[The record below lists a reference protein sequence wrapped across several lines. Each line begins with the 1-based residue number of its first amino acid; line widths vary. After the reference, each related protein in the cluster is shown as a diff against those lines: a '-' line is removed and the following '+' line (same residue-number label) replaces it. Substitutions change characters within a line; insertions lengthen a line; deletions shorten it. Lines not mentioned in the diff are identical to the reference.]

1 MLEQISEDLIYHH
14 LNQRKKYSQSYL
26 HRCKMMTEK
35 KFQQH
40 QQNLK
45 YALSTKCLM
54 FLYDNLIMKILTR
67 EKQTVL

>member
-1 MLEQISEDLIYHH
+1 MLEQISEDLIYYH

-26 HRCKMMTEK
+26 HKCKMVTET

-45 YALSTKCLM
+45 YALSTKYLM
-54 FLYDNLIMKILTR
+54 FKYGIKS
-67 EKQTVL
+67 EHWSE